1 MKPLTEEEKL
11 KYQVARELGLLD
23 KLMQVGWAGLSTAES
38 GKIGGMVG
46 ARKQKK
52 RKET

>member
-1 MKPLTEEEKL
+1 MKPLTQEEKL

-52 RKET
+52 RKDM